1 MKIFILITLSIFL
14 LSAPMSS
21 HAAGVEV
28 AVGGW
33 YQSPRGDLSY
43 EKLGSGDI
51 LDLEDDLNYDDQF
64 SLSGRLKID
73 TPFFLPNIYVMA
85 TQMEWDETG
94 QKTVNFNFGGNVFA
108 GNQEFDSELHLNH
121 LDIALFYGISPL
133 EKATLGI
140 FNIDI
145 GINIKIVD
153 FKAKIKQDATGTKE
167 SESLVIPVPTAY
179 IGAQIRPWSKVSIEF
194 EGRGVTFSGDT
205 YIGLIGRL
213 KVRPLGPV
221 FIAGG
226 YRYEDV
232 DFKEEGFDVD
242 VSFSGPFAEIGLKF

>member
-1 MKIFILITLSIFL
+1 MKIFMLIILSVFL
-14 LSAPMSS
+14 LSVPVSL
-21 HAAGVEV
+21 HAAGIEV

-33 YQSPRGDLSY
+33 HQSPQGDLSY
-43 EKLGSGDI
+43 EKLGPGDI
-51 LDLEDDLNYDDQF
+51 LDLEDDLNYDDQLR
-64 SLSGRLKID
+64 LSGRLKID
-73 TPFFLPNIYVMA
+73 MPFFLPNIYVMA

-94 QKTVNFNFGGNVFA
+94 QKTVNFNFGGDVFT

-121 LDIALFYGISPL
+121 LDIALFYGIPPL

-140 FNIDI
+140 LNIDI
-145 GINIKIVD
+145 GVNIKIVD
-153 FKAKIKQDATGTKE
+153 FKAEIKQNTTGSKE
-167 SESLVIPVPTAY
+167 SERLVIPVPTAY
-179 IGAQIRPWSKVSIEF
+179 VGVQIRPWRKVSVEL

-226 YRYEDV
+226 YRYEAV
-232 DFKEEGFDVD
+232 DFEEKGLDVD
-242 VSFSGPFAEIGLKF
+242 VSFRGPFAEIGLKF